1 MAKIGT
7 YTLQI
12 MDPKTVHKRLLEPF
26 VNGRN
31 GATRCSTSFL
41 VNKLYPRGHL
51 QINRLNRFTKL
62 LAFLQI
68 YSKAKFE
75 SRVSKWAPKPKLL
88 AKLFSV

>member
-31 GATRCSTSFL
+31 GATRCSTSFS

-51 QINRLNRFTKL
+51 RINRLNRFTTL

-68 YSKAKFE
+68 YSMDKIE
-75 SRVSKWAPKPKLL
+75 SRVAKWAPKPKLYS
-88 AKLFSV
+88 KVI